1 MKKYLQIGLTLLFI
15 LIVATAC
22 HDESEEV
29 IKSSTLELVKSGK
42 KKPKMVYSTGE
53 KGRRATAESD
63 KEEKQENLENIQIT
77 FEVDGADL
85 HLHFEGFMENGY
97 LLVQDNIF
105 QAVFTKNVA
114 LIDNNHSLDIYLP
127 EAEDYPYRITL
138 ESDKYYVQINIWL
151 E

>member
-1 MKKYLQIGLTLLFI
+1 
-15 LIVATAC
+15 
-22 HDESEEV
+22 
-29 IKSSTLELVKSGK
+29 
-42 KKPKMVYSTGE
+42 MVYSTGE